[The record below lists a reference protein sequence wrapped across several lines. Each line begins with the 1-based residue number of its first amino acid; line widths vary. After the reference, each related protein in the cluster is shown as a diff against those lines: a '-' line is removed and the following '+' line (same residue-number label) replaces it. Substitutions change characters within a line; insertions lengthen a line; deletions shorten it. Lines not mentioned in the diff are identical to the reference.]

1 VRSTS
6 IRGAVLA
13 ALAASVVSAAAS
25 AGGTA
30 PESSTR
36 TATATASITTADAA
50 PVDRAAYVDHATPAA
65 HATTATAPPRLA
77 LALALE
83 PLLTDYGLPRHPT
96 TKGLTGVGTIVHAAL
111 DAAPFPGVR
120 VLAGAR
126 VRLPMTLDFDEELG
140 ALPIFAVE
148 LTRRLG
154 ALDTR
159 LRVGSLEYRR
169 GYHPAIYDETRAGY
183 GRDVERAYASGVVP
197 EARRAFARDPFV
209 PGEHGLEL
217 TLGLGPWE
225 TRTFLDWQ
233 LFETEAHREK
243 FTFGVVSR
251 LDLGRL
257 RASAQLRLDHYGGEL
272 YTQSDPLRRAGLDPT
287 RQPTSAALT
296 AELDAL
302 AFGPLALRLDAALFG
317 ARLAQRGGAAP
328 EAVGGFE
335 AGTRLLVYEALTLGW
350 AYARGL
356 REGVLVLAELGDPTY
371 AMGPVHRVRLALSLP
386 LGPVSVET
394 RFELVFPEQIDSVP
408 YVLATRVVVPLSWA
422 LVR

>member
-1 VRSTS
+1 M
-6 IRGAVLA
+6 LA
-13 ALAASVVSAAAS
+13 ALAASVAAPAAFADPLR
-25 AGGTA
+25 AGT
-30 PESSTR
+30 STR
-36 TATATASITTADAA
+36 TATATAASAVAHDPRAADVEGAA
-50 PVDRAAYVDHATPAA
+50 PA
-65 HATTATAPPRLA
+65 HATTATTPPRLA
-77 LALALE
+77 LALQLE
-83 PLLTDYGLPRHPT
+83 PVLTDYGLPRHPT
-96 TKGLTGVGTIVHAAL
+96 TKGLTGVGTLVHAAL
-111 DAAPFPGVR
+111 DAAPLPGVR

-140 ALPIFAVE
+140 ALPILAVE

-159 LRVGSLEYRR
+159 LRLGSLEYRR

-183 GRDVERAYASGVVP
+183 GRDVERAYASGVVT

-225 TRTFLDWQ
+225 TRTFVDWQ

-302 AFGPLALRLDAALFG
+302 TLGPVGVRVDAALFG
-317 ARLAQRGGAAP
+317 ARLAQRGGASP
-328 EAVGGFE
+328 EAVGAFE
-335 AGTRLLVYEALTLGW
+335 AGARVLVLDVLTFGW
-350 AYARGL
+350 TYLRGL
-356 REGVLVLAELGDPTY
+356 RDGVVVLAELGDPTY
-371 AMGPVHRVRLALSLP
+371 AMGPTHRVRLGVSLP

-408 YVLATRVVVPLSWA
+408 YVLATRVVLPLAWT

>member
-1 VRSTS
+1 MASTS
-6 IRGAVLA
+6 ARQVAIVALAVAAAARADADPLA
-13 ALAASVVSAAAS
+13 AHTSTVAPGPLAA
-25 AGGTA
+25 
-30 PESSTR
+30 
-36 TATATASITTADAA
+36 
-50 PVDRAAYVDHATPAA
+50 RA
-65 HATTATAPPRLA
+65 ATTATIAATTTATPTLA
-77 LALALE
+77 LRLDLE

-96 TKGLTGVGTIVHAAL
+96 TTGLTGVGTIAHAAL

-140 ALPIFAVE
+140 ALPILAVE

-159 LRVGSLEYRR
+159 LRLGSLEYRR

-183 GRDVERAYASGVVP
+183 GRDVERAYAAGVVP

-217 TLGLGPWE
+217 TLGLGPWV
-225 TRTFLDWQ
+225 TRTFVDWQ

-243 FTFGVVSR
+243 FSFGVVSR

-257 RASAQLRLDHYGGEL
+257 RAAAQLRLDHYGGEQF
-272 YTQSDPLRRAGLDPT
+272 TQSDPLRRAGLDPT
-287 RQPTSAALT
+287 RQPTSAAVT

-302 AFGPLALRLDAALFG
+302 KLGPVALRIDAALFG

-328 EAVGGFE
+328 EAVGAFE
-335 AGTRLLVYEALTLGW
+335 GGARLLAFDALTLGW
-350 AYARGL
+350 AYFRGL
-356 REGVLVLAELGDPTY
+356 RDGVVVLAELGDPTY
-371 AMGPVHRVRLALSLP
+371 AMGPAHRVRLALSLP
-386 LGPVSVET
+386 LGSVSVET
-394 RFELVFPEQIDSVP
+394 RFELVFPEQIDSLP
-408 YVLATRVVVPLSWA
+408 YVLATRVVIPLAWT